1 MLIVTSSLRPA
12 EAEAEARERVSSGQG
27 VRVRGRVRTGAGA
40 GSGAGARVKVRVRV
54 RGRVRAGAGARAS
67 GVFRA
72 GAGRRTLAAPR
83 LDHELAREVRRGLRL
98 ERLQDDILVERV
110 ARHDGPMVE
119 DREREGLR

>member
-1 MLIVTSSLRPA
+1 MLIVTSSLRPT

-27 VRVRGRVRTGAGA
+27 VRVRGRVRT
-40 GSGAGARVKVRVRV
+40 GAGARVKVRVRV